1 MNKRK
6 NILFRWIL
14 GVFIGMPIILILL
27 FWGTVNYWKWDENQ
41 NRGYHHGY
49 WGEYNRIR
57 DALTLMA
64 AGTAQQI
71 YLNKD
76 ITLEEFGFS
85 VVQSGIAIR
94 LDFGETDS
102 VRKLKGDKLIEALKT
117 MIQEKIP
124 VQQAGPGYPPQ
135 GVGSPDP

>member
-1 MNKRK
+1 MNTKK
-6 NILFRWIL
+6 NKLFCWLLVI
-14 GVFIGMPIILILL
+14 FIGIPIILLLL
-27 FWGTVNYWKWDENQ
+27 FWGTVNYWQWDQNQ
-41 NRGYHHGY
+41 NRGYQHGY

-57 DALTLMA
+57 DALTLVT

-85 VVQSGIAIR
+85 VAQSGKTIR
-94 LDFGETDS
+94 IDFGETDS

-117 MIQEKIP
+117 MIQEKMS
-124 VQQAGPGYPPQ
+124 VQQAGPAYPPQ
-135 GVGSPDP
+135 GVGSADP

>member
-1 MNKRK
+1 MNNRK
-6 NILFRWIL
+6 NTLFRWIL

-27 FWGTVNYWKWDENQ
+27 FWGTVNYWEWDQNQ

-57 DALTLMA
+57 DALTLVS

-85 VVQSGIAIR
+85 VVQSGITIR

-117 MIQEKIP
+117 MIQEKMS
-124 VQQAGPGYPPQ
+124 VQQAGPAYPPQ
-135 GVGSPDP
+135 GVGSADP

>member
-1 MNKRK
+1 MNNRK
-6 NILFRWIL
+6 ILLFRWIIR
-14 GVFIGMPIILILL
+14 VFIGMPIILFLL
-27 FWGTVNYWKWDENQ
+27 LWGTVNYWEWDENQ

-64 AGTAQQI
+64 AGTAQQT

-85 VVQSGIAIR
+85 VVQSGKTIR
-94 LDFGETDS
+94 LDFDETNPI
-102 VRKLKGDKLIEALKT
+102 RRLKGDKLIEALKT
-117 MIQEKIP
+117 MIQEKMS